1 MNIKILFIFLVLV
14 LIINNSKAK
23 EGLSDEYMTE
33 VSGGL
38 LKKKDKVQMKN
49 KFDPS
54 SSTFED
60 DINDFAQEKSNDD
73 RAYVVS
79 EDDQNVEDVDASQ
92 EATVDQTVDGEDK
105 SDEDKGSGCNDILL
119 FGLLLLSIIYIVF
132 CHLNIKKIQ

>member
-14 LIINNSKAK
+14 LIINNSKAR
-23 EGLSDEYMTE
+23 EGLSDDYMTE

-38 LKKKDKVQMKN
+38 LKKKDKTQMKN

-60 DINDFAQEKSNDD
+60 DVNSYAQEKATDD

-79 EDDQNVEDVDASQ
+79 EDNQEVEDVDASQ
-92 EATVDQTVDGEDK
+92 DATVDQTIDGEDQ
-105 SDEDKGSGCNDILL
+105 DEDEGSGCNDILL
-119 FGLLLLSIIYIVF
+119 FGLLLLSVIYIVF
-132 CHLNIKKIQ
+132 IEMNNSIK

>member
-23 EGLSDEYMTE
+23 EGLSDEYMKE

-38 LKKKDKVQMKN
+38 LKKDKVQMKN

-54 SSTFED
+54 STTFED
-60 DINDFAQEKSNDD
+60 DINDFAQEKANDD

-92 EATVDQTVDGEDK
+92 DATVDQTVDGEDQ

-132 CHLNIKKIQ
+132 CHLNIKKAQ